1 MLDLLKKKINFSEP
15 PKILLV
21 FGEEEFLV
29 EEALHIIIDQLLKQ
43 SISEFELE
51 RYNAEELPLS
61 NLAEIANTSSLLAN
75 RRILFVKNAEK
86 YLQKASSKKEV
97 TKSPFA
103 KYLEKPSENTI
114 LLLQASHSSLNGLT
128 KQISGKTSSSS
139 SKKIGFPF
147 DEIINNYNWLE
158 FPKVWPNEYPKW
170 IDNRAKKMG
179 LSIQPAAIE
188 LLISKAGDGLR
199 NLANELEKLFVYLN
213 GRTVVTL
220 DDVMEIA
227 GSSKDYTVF
236 DLQKSIA
243 MKKLDSTIK
252 ILIEL
257 LRYDRQEMLILTI
270 LQKFF
275 IVLWKLSELDLNT
288 NKYQLASKLG
298 INAFFLD
305 DYLLA
310 IKKYPPEKIA
320 HALNA
325 LMEADVNIK
334 SSGADNLYI
343 MISTVYKI
351 LSD

>member
-1 MLDLLKKKINFSEP
+1 MIDLLNKKINFAKP

-29 EEALHIIIDQLLKQ
+29 EEALNLIFEQLLKK
-43 SISEFELE
+43 STSEFELE
-51 RYNAEELPLS
+51 RYDAEELPL
-61 NLAEIANTSSLLAN
+61 NVLAEIANTSSLLAN
-75 RRILFVKNAEK
+75 RRIVYVKNAEK
-86 YLQKASSKKEV
+86 YLQKASSKNNIQ
-97 TKSPFA
+97 KSPFA
-103 KYLEKPSENTI
+103 KYLERPSENTI
-114 LLLQASHSSLNGLT
+114 LILQASHSSLNGLS
-128 KQISGKTSSSS
+128 KQINDKSSKSS

-158 FPKVWPNEYPKW
+158 FPKVWPNEYPRW
-170 IDNRAKKMG
+170 IDNRAKKLG
-179 LSIQPAAIE
+179 LSIQPSAIE

-199 NLANELEKLFVYLN
+199 NLANELEKLFIYLN

-220 DDVMEIA
+220 DDVIEIT

-243 MKKLDSTIK
+243 MKKLDSSIK

-257 LRYDRQEMLILTI
+257 LRYERQEMLILTI

-288 NKYQLASKLG
+288 NKFQLASKLG
-298 INAFFLD
+298 VNAYFLD
-305 DYLLA
+305 DYLSA

-320 HALNA
+320 RALQA
-325 LMEADVNIK
+325 LMEADISIK
-334 SSGADNLYI
+334 SSGADNLFI
-343 MISTVYKI
+343 MISTIAKI

>member
-1 MLDLLKKKINFSEP
+1 MIDLLNKKINFAKP

-29 EEALHIIIDQLLKQ
+29 EEALNLIFEQLLKK
-43 SISEFELE
+43 STSEFELE
-51 RYNAEELPLS
+51 RYDAEELPL
-61 NLAEIANTSSLLAN
+61 NVLAEIANTSSLLAN
-75 RRILFVKNAEK
+75 RRIVYVKNAEK
-86 YLQKASSKKEV
+86 YLQKASSKNNIQ
-97 TKSPFA
+97 KSPFA
-103 KYLEKPSENTI
+103 KYLERPSENTI
-114 LLLQASHSSLNGLT
+114 LILQVSHSSLNGLS
-128 KQISGKTSSSS
+128 KQINDKSSKSS

-158 FPKVWPNEYPKW
+158 FPKVWPNEYPRW
-170 IDNRAKKMG
+170 IDNRAKKLG
-179 LSIQPAAIE
+179 LSIQPSAIE

-199 NLANELEKLFVYLN
+199 NLANELEKLFIYLN

-220 DDVMEIA
+220 DDVIEIT

-243 MKKLDSTIK
+243 MKKLDSSIK

-257 LRYDRQEMLILTI
+257 LRYERQEMLILTI

-288 NKYQLASKLG
+288 NKFQLASKLG
-298 INAFFLD
+298 VNAYFLD
-305 DYLLA
+305 DYLSA

-320 HALNA
+320 RALQA
-325 LMEADVNIK
+325 LMEADISIK
-334 SSGADNLYI
+334 SSGADNLFI
-343 MISTVYKI
+343 MISTIAKI